1 MMNTDHRVKVS
12 LNGWSTLHLHNIL
25 HQGTRCVFLKM
36 KQTYIF
42 IIEYTFLKCR
52 GEMFKT
58 NVRWGS
64 EPGLTTPRSAD
75 SSPAVSLFLTLRTEC
90 WQCWDVM
97 ETAGLWNVRAAVYI
111 GPGVVRAAIIL
122 VSRGNRSGLM
132 GPRALLGVDLR
143 CGWMSSVWSQ
153 LSHTHTRKHTVL
165 TLQLSPEETLHP
177 GSNWKFQSNR
187 SFPCFIHLGTIF
199 LFFTVW

>member
-1 MMNTDHRVKVS
+1 
-12 LNGWSTLHLHNIL
+12 
-25 HQGTRCVFLKM
+25 M

-42 IIEYTFLKCR
+42 ITEYTFLKCR

-153 LSHTHTRKHTVL
+153 LSHTHTQTRGPNTAA
-165 TLQLSPEETLHP
+165 
-177 GSNWKFQSNR
+177 QSWGDAPSRFKLKVPVQQIVSVFHSSGNY
-187 SFPCFIHLGTIF
+187 F